1 MIVMHHLRVGRA
13 IFTTW
18 LLEELGV
25 EYELKLYDR
34 NAQGR
39 APAELKE
46 AHPLGKSPVIEDAGV
61 TLAESGAIT
70 TYLLETYDPE
80 GALSPAVG
88 DTAARMK
95 YLQWLHYSEASAFA
109 PLLLNMLLMREDPK
123 PPVIS
128 AFTAAEVKLHL
139 DYFSDALGDQDYI
152 LGDAFSG
159 ADIGCAFVAN
169 MAVKFGLAGGHPN
182 IGAYIERCKARPAFQ
197 RAMDKTGG

>member
-34 NAQGR
+34 NEQNR
-39 APAELKE
+39 APAELKA

-70 TYLLETYDPE
+70 TYLLETYDPD
-80 GALSPAVG
+80 GALSPAVS

-139 DYFSDALGDQDYI
+139 DYFSDALGDQGYI
-152 LGDAFSG
+152 LGEFSG

-169 MAVKFGLAGGHPN
+169 MAVKFGLAGDHPN
-182 IGAYIERCKARPAFQ
+182 IGAYLERCTGRPAFQ
-197 RAMDKTGG
+197 RAMEKTGG

>member
-34 NAQGR
+34 NEMGR
-39 APAELKE
+39 APAELKA

-70 TYLLETYDPE
+70 TYLIETYDPE
-80 GALSPAVG
+80 CKLSPPAS
-88 DTAARMK
+88 DIKARMK

-139 DYFSDALGDQDYI
+139 DYFSEALGEEGYI
-152 LGDAFSG
+152 LGEFSG
-159 ADIGCAFVAN
+159 ADIGCAFIAN
-169 MAVKFGLAGGHPN
+169 MAVKFGLAGDHPN
-182 IGAYIERCKARPAFQ
+182 ISAYLERCTSRPAFQ
-197 RAMDKTGG
+197 RAIEKTGG

>member
-25 EYELKLYDR
+25 AYELKLYDR
-34 NAQGR
+34 TEQGR
-39 APAELKE
+39 APAELKQ

-70 TYLLETYDPE
+70 TYLLETYDVD
-80 GALSPAVG
+80 GTFSPPSG
-88 DTAARMK
+88 DVQARMK

-139 DYFSDALGDQDYI
+139 DYFSASLGDQDYI
-152 LGDAFSG
+152 LGAFSG

-182 IGAYIERCKARPAFQ
+182 LGAYVERCKARPAFQ
-197 RAMDKTGG
+197 RAMEKTGG

>member
-1 MIVMHHLRVGRA
+1 M
-13 IFTTW
+13 
-18 LLEELGV
+18 EELGV

-34 NAQGR
+34 NEQGR
-39 APAELKE
+39 APAELKA
-46 AHPLGKSPVIEDAGV
+46 AHPLGKSPVIEDGGV

-70 TYLLETYDPE
+70 TYLIETYDA
-80 GALSPAVG
+80 GGKLSPPAA

-128 AFTAAEVKLHL
+128 AFTAAEVELHL
-139 DYFSDALGDQDYI
+139 DYFSAALGDQDYI
-152 LGDAFSG
+152 LGSAFSG

-169 MAVKFGLAGGHPN
+169 MAVKFGVAGEHTNLA
-182 IGAYIERCKARPAFQ
+182 AYIQRCQARPAFQ
-197 RAMDKTGG
+197 KAMEKTGG

>member
-25 EYELKLYDR
+25 EYELKIYDR
-34 NAQGR
+34 IEQGR
-39 APAELKE
+39 APAELKA

-70 TYLLETYDPE
+70 TYLLETYDPD
-80 GALSPAVG
+80 GTFSPPVS

-109 PLLLNMLLMREDPK
+109 PLLMNMLLMREDPK

-139 DYFSDALGDQDYI
+139 DYFSDALGDQNFI
-152 LGDAFSG
+152 LGDKFSG
-159 ADIGCAFVAN
+159 ADIGCGFIAN
-169 MAVKFGLAGGHPN
+169 LAEKFGLTGNHPN
-182 IGAYIERCKARPAFQ
+182 IAAYIARLRARPAFV
-197 RAMDKTGG
+197 RALDKTGR

>member
-34 NAQGR
+34 NEMGR
-39 APAELKE
+39 APAELKA

-70 TYLLETYDPE
+70 TYLIETYDPE
-80 GALSPAVG
+80 CKLSPPAS
-88 DTAARMK
+88 DIKARMK

-139 DYFSDALGDQDYI
+139 DYFSEALGEEGYI
-152 LGDAFSG
+152 LGEFSG
-159 ADIGCAFVAN
+159 ADIGCAFIAN
-169 MAVKFGLAGGHPN
+169 MAVKFGLAGDHPN
-182 IGAYIERCKARPAFQ
+182 IKGYLERCTSRPAFQ
-197 RAMDKTGG
+197 RAMEKTGG

>member
-34 NAQGR
+34 TKQGR
-39 APAELKE
+39 APAELKA

-70 TYLLETYDPE
+70 TYLLETYDPD
-80 GALSPAVG
+80 GAFSPPVS

-109 PLLLNMLLMREDPK
+109 PLLMNMLLMREDPK

-139 DYFSDALGDQDYI
+139 DYFSDALGDQNFI
-152 LGDAFSG
+152 LGDKFSG
-159 ADIGCAFVAN
+159 ADIGCGFIAN
-169 MAVKFGLAGGHPN
+169 MAEKFGLTGKHPN
-182 IGAYIERCKARPAFQ
+182 IAAYVARLRARPAFV
-197 RAMDKTGG
+197 RALEKTGR

>member
-25 EYELKLYDR
+25 DYDLKLYDR
-34 NAQGR
+34 TEQGR
-39 APAELKE
+39 APAELKA

-70 TYLLETYDPE
+70 TYLLESYDPE
-80 GALSPAVG
+80 GKLSPAAS
-88 DTAARMK
+88 DTAVRMK

-128 AFTAAEVKLHL
+128 AFTGAEVKLHL
-139 DYFSDALGDQDYI
+139 DYFSAALGDQEYI
-152 LGDAFSG
+152 LGDTFSG
-159 ADIGCAFVAN
+159 ADIGCAFIAN
-169 MAVKFGLAGGHPN
+169 TANKFGLTGGHPN
-182 IGAYIERCKARPAFQ
+182 LAAYIERCMARPAFQ
-197 RAMDKTGG
+197 RALEKTGG

>member
-34 NAQGR
+34 NDQGR
-39 APAELKE
+39 APAELKL

-80 GALSPAVG
+80 GKLSPAVG

-128 AFTAAEVKLHL
+128 AFTGAEVKLHL

-152 LGDAFSG
+152 LGVAFSG
-159 ADIGCAFVAN
+159 ADIGCAFIAN
-169 MAVKFGLAGGHPN
+169 MAVKFGLAGDHPN
-182 IGAYIERCKARPAFQ
+182 IGAYVARCQARPAFQ
-197 RAMDKTGG
+197 RALEKTGG

>member
-25 EYELKLYDR
+25 QYELKLYDR
-34 NAQGR
+34 NEQGR
-39 APAELKE
+39 APAELKA

-80 GALSPAVG
+80 GALSPPVG

-152 LGDAFSG
+152 LGARFSG

-182 IGAYIERCKARPAFQ
+182 IGAYIARCQARPAFQ
-197 RAMDKTGG
+197 RAMEKTGG